1 MPLMTQYNKFV
12 AFLTDFL
19 LIEALYVNL
28 PLRNGLSCFMYIRKL
43 VSEDNI
49 AHYIA
54 CSLHELLY
62 FSVEFVFLAF

>member
-1 MPLMTQYNKFV
+1 MTQYNKICS
-12 AFLTDFL
+12 FLNRFSF
-19 LIEALYVNL
+19 IEALYVNL